1 MIINFKNIISLGLSF
16 FILFSAAHSHPHH
29 GGDHSSPKIV
39 KNIHDHDHDHVRSA
53 SHKCEDCLIKSN
65 SSKVENIIEF
75 HDEPSSI
82 IHIPTSENFEKR
94 LVPFRFNSRPPPSSH
109 N

>member
-1 MIINFKNIISLGLSF
+1 MINSFKKIISLGLTF
-16 FILFSAAHSHPHH
+16 FILVSAAHSHPHH
-29 GGDHSSPKIV
+29 GGDHSNPKIV
-39 KNIHDHDHDHVRSA
+39 KDSHDHDHIHSA

-75 HDEPSSI
+75 HNEPSSI
-82 IHIPTSENFEKR
+82 IHIPTNENFEKK
-94 LVPFRFNSRPPPSSH
+94 LVPFRFNSHPPPLSH